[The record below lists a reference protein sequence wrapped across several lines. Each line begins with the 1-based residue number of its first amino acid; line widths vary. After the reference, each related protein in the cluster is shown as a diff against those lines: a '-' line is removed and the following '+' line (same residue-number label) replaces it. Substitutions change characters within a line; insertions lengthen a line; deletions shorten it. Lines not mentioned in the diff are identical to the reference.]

1 MTYAMC
7 GFANF
12 GSLGIMIGGMGAMVP
27 EKRNAIVG
35 LGIKSIVAGTIA
47 TCMTGAVVGILY

>member
-12 GSLGIMIGGMGAMVP
+12 GSLGIMIGGMGAMVK
-27 EKRNAIVG
+27 ERRGEIVS
-35 LGIKSIVAGTIA
+35 LGIKSIVAGTLA
-47 TCMTGAVVGILY
+47 TCMTGALVGIIY